1 MPLIRI
7 SNSVLTFIRAT
18 VRRSVRRFLDA
29 IRRMTELNERQA
41 MPVNEIFRTLPE
53 QIAARLQQ
61 DILGGHLK
69 PGEPLREADL
79 SERFGVS
86 RGPVREAFRQLVQQG
101 LLVLEPN
108 KGVRVAQNP
117 SDEMRPLVVQLRRA
131 IEVYVLESIF
141 DRITNGDIDTWQAIL
156 NDIRTAC
163 ESNDLNALTNY
174 DLRFHQAI
182 VKSHDDRDLFT
193 LWQPIAMRMMMQYN
207 RLDDIMDSYRE
218 HKRILDAIRARD
230 RRAAIEALSTNIQ

>member
-1 MPLIRI
+1 MRTI
-7 SNSVLTFIRAT
+7 
-18 VRRSVRRFLDA
+18 
-29 IRRMTELNERQA
+29 
-41 MPVNEIFRTLPE
+41 EIFRTLPE

-61 DILGGHLK
+61 DILAGQLQAGA
-69 PGEPLREADL
+69 PLREVDL

-86 RGPVREAFRQLVQQG
+86 RGPVREAFRQLTQQG

-117 SDEMRPLVVQLRRA
+117 SVEVRPLVVELRRT
-131 IEVYVLESIF
+131 IEVFALESIF
-141 DRITNGDIDTWQAIL
+141 DRITEGDLAIWDEIL
-156 NDIRTAC
+156 RDIKTAC
-163 ESNDLNALTNY
+163 ESNDLNALTDH

-207 RLDDIMDSYRE
+207 RLDDLMDSYRE
-218 HKRILDAIRARD
+218 HKRILDAIRAGD
-230 RRAAIEALSTNIQ
+230 RAAAIAALSTNIQ

>member
-7 SNSVLTFIRAT
+7 SNSVLTFVRAT
-18 VRRSVRRFLDA
+18 VRTSVRRFLDA
-29 IRRMTELNERQA
+29 IRRLTELSERQA

-117 SDEMRPLVVQLRRA
+117 SDEMRPLVVQLRRT

-141 DRITNGDIDTWQAIL
+141 DRITDGDIDTWQAIL

-163 ESNDLNALTNY
+163 EANDLNALTNY

-218 HKRILDAIRARD
+218 HKRILDAIRAQD
-230 RRAAIEALSTNIQ
+230 RTAAIDALSKNIQ

>member
-7 SNSVLTFIRAT
+7 SNSVLKFIRAT
-18 VRRSVRRFLDA
+18 VRTSVWRFLDA
-29 IRRMTELNERQA
+29 IRRLTELSERQA
-41 MPVNEIFRTLPE
+41 MPANEIFRTLPE

-117 SDEMRPLVVQLRRA
+117 SDEMRPLVVQLRRT

-141 DRITNGDIDTWQAIL
+141 DRITDGDIDSWQAIL

-163 ESNDLNALTNY
+163 EANDLNALTNY

-218 HKRILDAIRARD
+218 HKRILDAIRAQD
-230 RRAAIEALSTNIQ
+230 RTAAIDALSKNIQ

>member
-7 SNSVLTFIRAT
+7 SNSVLTLIRAT
-18 VRRSVRRFLDA
+18 VRTSARRFLDV
-29 IRRMTELNERQA
+29 IRRMTELSERQA
-41 MPVNEIFRTLPE
+41 MPANEIFRTLPE

-117 SDEMRPLVVQLRRA
+117 SDEMRPLVVQLRRT

-141 DRITNGDIDTWQAIL
+141 DRITDGDIDTWQAIL

-163 ESNDLNALTNY
+163 EANDLNALTNY

-218 HKRILDAIRARD
+218 HKRILDAIRAQD
-230 RRAAIEALSTNIQ
+230 RTAAIDALSKNIQ

>member
-18 VRRSVRRFLDA
+18 VRAPVRRFLDA

-141 DRITNGDIDTWQAIL
+141 DRITDGDIDTWQAIL

-163 ESNDLNALTNY
+163 ESNNLNALTNY

-218 HKRILDAIRARD
+218 HERILEAIRARD
-230 RRAAIEALSTNIQ
+230 RKAAIEALSTNIQ

>member
-1 MPLIRI
+1 
-7 SNSVLTFIRAT
+7 
-18 VRRSVRRFLDA
+18 
-29 IRRMTELNERQA
+29 MTQMNERQA
-41 MPVNEIFRTLPE
+41 MPAVEIFRTLPE

-61 DILGGHLK
+61 DILGGQLK
-69 PGEPLREADL
+69 PGDPLREVDI

-86 RGPVREAFRQLVQQG
+86 RGPVREAFRQLTQQG

-117 SDEMRPLVVQLRRA
+117 SVEVRPLVVQLRRT
-131 IEVYVLESIF
+131 IEVFVLESIF
-141 DRITNGDIDTWQAIL
+141 DRITDSDIGTWQAIL
-156 NDIRTAC
+156 DDIKSAC
-163 ESNDLNALTNY
+163 ESNDLNALTDH

-182 VKSHDDRDLFT
+182 IKSHDDRDLFT

-207 RLDDIMDSYRE
+207 RLDDIMDSFRE

-230 RRAAIEALSTNIQ
+230 RGAAIEALSTNIQ

>member
-1 MPLIRI
+1 MP
-7 SNSVLTFIRAT
+7 TF
-18 VRRSVRRFLDA
+18 
-29 IRRMTELNERQA
+29 
-41 MPVNEIFRTLPE
+41 EIFRTLPE

-61 DILGGHLK
+61 DILAGQLQ
-69 PGEPLREADL
+69 PGDPLREVDL

-86 RGPVREAFRQLVQQG
+86 RGPVREAFRQLTQQG

-117 SDEMRPLVVQLRRA
+117 SVEVRPLVVQLRRT
-131 IEVYVLESIF
+131 IEVFVLESIF
-141 DRITNGDIDTWQAIL
+141 DRITVEDIAIWEEIL
-156 NDIRTAC
+156 DDIKSAC
-163 ESNDLNALTNY
+163 ESNDLNALTDH

-207 RLDDIMDSYRE
+207 RLDDLMESYRE
-218 HKRILDAIRARD
+218 HKRILDAIRAGD
-230 RRAAIEALSTNIQ
+230 QWAAIEALSTNIQ